1 MSDQLPTTELAEF
14 LAHVNSGATIE
25 GGSTH
30 HLFMH
35 GAAQDAL
42 RIAGSS
48 TAGTAHPQK
57 SAPC

>member
-42 RIAGSS
+42 RIAGSLPS
-48 TAGTAHPQK
+48 VSAGPG
-57 SAPC
+57 PVDG